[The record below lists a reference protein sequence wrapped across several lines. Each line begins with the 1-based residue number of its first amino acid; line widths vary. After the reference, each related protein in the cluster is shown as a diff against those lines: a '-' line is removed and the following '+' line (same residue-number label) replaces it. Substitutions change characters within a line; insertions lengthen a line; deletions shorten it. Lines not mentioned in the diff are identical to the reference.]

1 MAGRSDIANVSF
13 SLAGDADIAR
23 ASLKEITSYELFG
36 PDELPVA
43 GGVYDGALGTTEYN
57 FSCQTCLQDKGRCV
71 GHRGSL
77 ALRVA
82 VINPVAVAE
91 VRRWLRAVCLA
102 CGEVAVEPEVY
113 SSEPARR
120 RLAKAAGAA
129 VEGRPCRACKAPHPR
144 IWKDEDDHFTFWAEP
159 AALNEKRAPRARA
172 ERRGERIWPDAIRA
186 ALERV
191 SDAAAAALGAATH
204 PRNLVLRTVCVPP
217 NTVRPNVRSF
227 GGASGASYHDSTNL
241 LQHLVKRNQQLP
253 ERLPPAMLAVGAGAP
268 PVDGELERAV
278 QNLQQ
283 IFYDIVVGSSGT
295 SATQGS
301 SGRRGLVIGAR
312 PVHSFLR
319 NLQRKEGRIRAN
331 LLGKRVFYISRSTIS
346 GCMRLRID
354 EVAIPQ
360 EFARTLQV
368 KETVQEYN
376 RDWLMTFFL
385 NGRRAYPGCTDIVRR
400 ATGTRHDV
408 AGLRDAR
415 LEIGDV
421 VFRDVVSGDY
431 AFFNRQPTLER
442 SSIAVHRVVV
452 VQDPSVHTFQMNVL
466 ACSFYNADF
475 NCRSPT
481 GSCPGGSFASPR
493 GKQCKRERIA
503 RAATGP
509 AARAAGLRAG
519 RA

>member
-1 MAGRSDIANVSF
+1 MAGHSDITAVSF
-13 SLAGDADIAR
+13 SLAGDEEIGR
-23 ASLKEITSYELFG
+23 ASFKSIVSYELYG
-36 PDELPVA
+36 PDEQPV
-43 GGVYDGALGTTEYN
+43 GGGPYDKGLGTTDY
-57 FSCQTCLQDKGRCV
+57 SYACQTCKHDKGLCN
-71 GHRGSL
+71 GHRGHL
-77 ALRVA
+77 DLRVA
-82 VINPVAVAE
+82 VINPVGISE

-113 SSEPARR
+113 MSEPAPK
-120 RLAKAAGAA
+120 RLAKAVLAA
-129 VEGRPCRACKAPHPR
+129 TEGRPCRRCKVPHPR
-144 IWKDEDDHFTFWAEP
+144 IVKDDDDHFTFWAEP
-159 AALNEKRAPRARA
+159 AVLNEKRAPRARA

-186 ALERV
+186 VLERV
-191 SDAAAAALGAATH
+191 SDAAAAALGAASH
-204 PRNLVLRTVCVPP
+204 PRNLVLRRVCVPP
-217 NTVRPNVRSF
+217 NTIRPNVRSF
-227 GGASGASYHDSTNL
+227 GASGASYHDSTNL

-253 ERLPPAMLAVGAGAP
+253 ERLPAGMLSVAAGAP

-283 IFYDIVVGSSGT
+283 IYYDIVIGSSGT

-301 SGRRGLVIGAR
+301 SGRRGLVVGAR
-312 PVHSFLR
+312 PVHSYLR

-331 LLGKRVFYISRSTIS
+331 LLGKRVFFISRSTIS
-346 GCMRLRID
+346 GCMRFRID
-354 EVAIPQ
+354 EVGIPL

-376 RDWLMTFFL
+376 RDWLTGFFL
-385 NGRRAYPGCTDIVRR
+385 NGRRAYPGCTDVVRR
-400 ATGTRHDV
+400 ATGMRHDV

-421 VFRDVVSGDY
+421 LFRDVISGDY

-442 SSIAVHRVVV
+442 SSIGVHRVVV

-466 ACSFYNADF
+466 ACTFYNADF

-493 GKQCKRERIA
+493 GKQCKRECTLW
-503 RAATGP
+503 ATRESPACAGSLR
-509 AARAAGLRAG
+509 AARA
-519 RA
+519 